1 MPDTSYFKDKI
12 TQLKAYILGLI
23 INNVDEYRTGYICTS
38 FSSSYL
44 KDQKTICDNLLQFTR
59 QTPGNGGE
67 EKYETVST
75 DFVNDIFGLVN
86 DGEEMKSQYD
96 GSHSKNKL
104 VDIDISKFV
113 QKQPKEIAN
122 QYLTAYFEK
131 HAVVKNNCII
141 ITDKDYKQNLE
152 TFSNFYNIPC
162 DKENDCIIYSGSNAL
177 DVFGAIYVNA
187 NYIYNKNFHNI
198 MIKSLDLEAPVLKM
212 KKIHN
217 DAITPIKANFSDVGY
232 DLIAIG
238 ISKQINKNTILCNTG
253 IKLDIPPNYYV
264 EIAPRSSIMKS
275 GYMLAN
281 SIGIIDCSYKGEL
294 LIALT
299 KVDDTA
305 PEISFPFRCCQ
316 LIMKKQIFAI
326 MLEVDD
332 VSESKRGEGGF
343 GSSG

>member
-1 MPDTSYFKDKI
+1 MSDTSYFKESL

-23 INNVDEYRTGYICTS
+23 INNVDEYVRNISTS

-44 KDQKTICDNLLQFTR
+44 NNQKHVHDNLLQFTK
-59 QTPGNGGE
+59 QTPGNSDE
-67 EKYETVST
+67 QKYEIVST
-75 DFVNDIFGLVN
+75 DIVNDIFGLVN
-86 DGEEMKSQYD
+86 DGEVMKTQYD
-96 GSHSKNKL
+96 GSLSKNRL

-113 QKQPKEIAN
+113 QKQPRELAN

-131 HAVVKNNCII
+131 HSVVKDKCII

-162 DKENDCIIYSGSNAL
+162 DKGENSIIYSGSNAL

-187 NYIYNKNFHNI
+187 NHIYNKNFHTD
-198 MIKSLDLEAPVLKM
+198 MIKALDLEAPTLKM

-232 DLIAIG
+232 DLTAIS

-253 IKLDIPPNYYV
+253 IKLDIPTNYYV

-316 LIMKKQIFAI
+316 LIMKKQIFPI
-326 MLEVDD
+326 MVEVDD